1 MIKTIFAF
9 IFTVSFGTIL
19 FAQSDD
25 PWAQQRAYLENKAKI
40 YKLKAEKETTAD
52 KIIDTNT
59 GTSVLNPPSGNN
71 GYNPCPGDMNPPAF
85 DYNDPWYQ
93 LKLKGG
99 GRRQGNAI
107 TDIFKNPITQQIVT
121 GPITQQITSQPQKQ
135 QILGEIFGEL
145 LRQIN
150 QPKSSPIPNRP

>member
-19 FAQSDD
+19 FAQSND

-52 KIIDTNT
+52 KIIDIDT

-71 GYNPCPGDMNPPAF
+71 GYNPCPGDMSPPVF

-99 GRRQGNAI
+99 GRRQGNEPVK
-107 TDIFKNPITQQIVT
+107 DIFKQPIIQQIVTQQITQQIA
-121 GPITQQITSQPQKQ
+121 QPQKQ
-135 QILGEIFGEL
+135 QVLGQIFGEL
-145 LRQIN
+145 LRQLN
-150 QPKSSPIPNRP
+150 QPK